1 MYRRSSRHSGQMLPT
16 FSQAEEVKR
25 LDWSPLFDYLNAH
38 KSGRTIKIKKLVHTK
53 FETFL
58 NFLAFSLPRYFQA
71 LASSLQMCIRAI
83 LPLHTPCN
91 HYSKPQISFCSA
103 PLRLSKQIT
112 SKTLNRS
119 TLCPTCMNEAI
130 YPSHPVHPLRTF
142 SRFRSFNRF
151 NPFSPLSP
159 LTPLVKLFSVR
170 QGNVD
175 LSSNGPQVKDW
186 KDLLALTVFL
196 AGDLPPT
203 VYALNVAS
211 KLY

>member
-1 MYRRSSRHSGQMLPT
+1 
-16 FSQAEEVKR
+16 
-25 LDWSPLFDYLNAH
+25 
-38 KSGRTIKIKKLVHTK
+38 
-53 FETFL
+53 
-58 NFLAFSLPRYFQA
+58 
-71 LASSLQMCIRAI
+71 
-83 LPLHTPCN
+83 
-91 HYSKPQISFCSA
+91 
-103 PLRLSKQIT
+103 
-112 SKTLNRS
+112 
-119 TLCPTCMNEAI
+119 MNEAI